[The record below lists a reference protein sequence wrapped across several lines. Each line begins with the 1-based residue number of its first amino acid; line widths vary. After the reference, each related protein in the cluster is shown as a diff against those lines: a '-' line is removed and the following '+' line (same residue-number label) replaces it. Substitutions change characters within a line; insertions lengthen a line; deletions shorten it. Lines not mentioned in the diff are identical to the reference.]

1 MSVFKLLKEPAV
13 SALSLCYEQSWD
25 HLFIL
30 SYLNLN
36 FSCFLL
42 QLRRFCCIF
51 YHLNSFL
58 SHSLWENLDVLV
70 FIFLKNFKLIFILSW
85 SFIQTTKIFPLIQ
98 YFKKHYLKYLI
109 DMTFNL
115 TKYLTLNICYSL
127 HEIIRWSIPDSSWF
141 ICHKQVRAP
150 YHDFR
155 YSIFQCSVSFQFASE
170 FYIQYRFTSH
180 SF

>member
-1 MSVFKLLKEPAV
+1 MSVFKLLKEPIV

-25 HLFIL
+25 HLFIFL

-42 QLRRFCCIF
+42 LLRRFCCIF

-58 SHSLWENLDVLV
+58 NHSLWENLDFLV

-85 SFIQTTKIFPLIQ
+85 NFIQTTKIFPLIQ

-109 DMTFNL
+109 NMTFNL

-127 HEIIRWSIPDSSWF
+127 HEIIR
-141 ICHKQVRAP
+141 
-150 YHDFR
+150 
-155 YSIFQCSVSFQFASE
+155 
-170 FYIQYRFTSH
+170 
-180 SF
+180 